1 MSRLVKTSALVL
13 LVALA
18 GCGGGAFSPSFR
30 DNNLDDLKA
39 ALSGARPPADFSP
52 VNRTGKPLV
61 FLVTGDPTQIVAYD
75 LESKK
80 ELWKT
85 AANITSKVVVGKARI
100 FHRSGKGTLV
110 ARDLTSGRKLWQ
122 HTILGGDRLLGM
134 TTDGNDL
141 YYVTEYVKR
150 AEDGTA
156 ATLVALKG
164 SNGSARFKRPSRGR
178 LGAPTAHGNKL
189 FIPLRSQSMA
199 LVDALTG
206 EEVARIRSKE
216 EMILW
221 ARPTPAGFLYGGKS
235 GVYKLDDKSISGT
248 KAESTFLAATLP
260 SSVRPVYWWDGY
272 NAALAGYTAY
282 DRNRL
287 LWQLQGKGDTF
298 QQDTIFVHNYRFF
311 FAFDTKKK
319 SGNGPLLKW
328 VYSFPRHDVV
338 ASIHTGKALL
348 LVADNGTIVTLDP
361 ATGVPTQSAKV
372 GLNVRGASF
381 DARGMAPSEG
391 AKAEPNLRESLTQ
404 VIWDPDRRF
413 GAVKLFAVEQL
424 ARLTGETVSGDLVK
438 IVTREGIDP
447 AVYKLAGQ
455 MIVDRHD
462 AKALPIYLD
471 TLRPHYDFLEA
482 TRAAAVDIMAR
493 AVGDLKSKEA
503 VKPLLKHLKDPETP
517 IPAVEAIIK
526 ALIAIGDKSVV
537 IPFRDWL
544 LYYRADS
551 NFKDASLVL
560 NLIADG
566 LLQLGGEEERQ
577 LLRFVQNDS
586 QTIKPLRTY
595 LAEALKRSDAEDEP
609 TATMKDQKK
618 GGAAKPAKPEATK
631 PGLTSAPAGEKKGN
645 K

>member
-1 MSRLVKTSALVL
+1 MSRLIKTTALIL

-18 GCGGGAFSPSFR
+18 GCGGTAFSPSFR

-39 ALSGARPPADFSP
+39 ALSGTRPPADFAP

-61 FLVTGDPTQIVAYD
+61 FLVTTDPTQIVAYD
-75 LESKK
+75 LEANK
-80 ELWKT
+80 ELWKVN
-85 AANITSKVVVGKARI
+85 ADITSKVVVGKARI

-110 ARDLTSGRKLWQ
+110 SRDLTSGRQLWQ
-122 HTILGGDRLLGM
+122 HSIFGGDRLLGM
-134 TTDGNDL
+134 TTDGTDL

-164 SNGSARFKRPSRGR
+164 ANGGIRFKRPSKGR

-189 FIPLRSQSMA
+189 FIPLRSQSLAM
-199 LVDALTG
+199 VDTLTG
-206 EEVARIRSKE
+206 EELARIRSKE
-216 EMILW
+216 EMLLW
-221 ARPTPAGFLYGGKS
+221 ARPTPVGFLYGGKS

-248 KAESTFLAATLP
+248 KGESTFLAASLP

-287 LWQLQGKGDTF
+287 LWQLGGKGDTF

-319 SGNGPLLKW
+319 SGDGPLLKW

-348 LVADNGTIVTLDP
+348 LVANNGTLVTLDP
-361 ATGVPTQSAKV
+361 ATGTPTQSASLEIK
-372 GLNVRGASF
+372 VRGASF
-381 DARGMAPSEG
+381 DAGGLAPASG
-391 AKAEPNLRESLTQ
+391 DGVKPNLRESLTQ

-447 AVYKLAGQ
+447 AVYKLAGK

-471 TLRPHYDFLEA
+471 TLRPHYDFIEA
-482 TRAAAVDIMAR
+482 TRAAAVDIMAQ
-493 AVGDLKSKEA
+493 AVGDLKAKEA
-503 VKPLLKHLKDPETP
+503 VQPLLDHLKDPETP
-517 IPAVEAIIK
+517 IPAVEDIVK

-551 NFKDASLVL
+551 NFMDSSLVL

-566 LLQLGGEEERQ
+566 LLLLGGEEERQ
-577 LLRFVQNDS
+577 LLSFVQNDS

-595 LAEALKRSDAEDEP
+595 LAEALKRSDAKKDP
-609 TATMKDQKK
+609 AATTGEAKK
-618 GGAAKPAKPEATK
+618 EGAAKASTPV
-631 PGLTSAPAGEKKGN
+631 GEKKS